1 MYGLGDFKGLGI
13 TLKHFIN
20 TFVDDLKYFPS
31 STFNEEA
38 FDRRQGPDRL
48 DGLFTVEYPEV
59 KLKTPENFRFIPFL
73 ISDYDVAKDAEGYM
87 WDEAKAQNRCT
98 SCGICSKVC
107 PPQCIWIVRTN
118 DPKTGKPIPQPA
130 EFYIDTDICMNCGY
144 CAEFCPF
151 DAIKMDHDF
160 ELADYEREVGHVH
173 NLQRLLKPVSYYAS
187 IRPTWNAQEEAAR
200 QAAEEEKRRKEEAK
214 KRKAAEKAAAKAAE
228 AAAAAEAK
236 ASDDKPAAK
245 PKRSPEEIKA
255 QREAMLARKAAKA
268 AGAGPKT
275 ETPAAEPAKAD
286 DLTKIEGVGP
296 KIAGVLAGA
305 GIATY
310 AQLGN
315 TDVSKLREIM
325 AGANLRVPHDPTSW
339 PQQAQLA
346 AAGKWDEL
354 QALQDRLHGGRIV
367 DDFTKIEGV
376 GPKINEALRKAGI
389 TSYSQLGAT
398 DARRLRDILE
408 KSGMRVLHD
417 PTTWPKQAQLAAAG
431 KWDELK
437 TLQDELHG
445 GRVVDDFSKIEGIG
459 PKINEVL
466 KNGGITSY
474 AQLGAMDVDKLK
486 EILANSDLRVPP
498 DPGSWPEQDALAAEG
513 KWDELQTLQDE
524 LHGGRR
530 KE

>member
-1 MYGLGDFKGLGI
+1 MYGLGVFKGLGI

-20 TFVDDLKYFPS
+20 TFVDDLKYFPN

-38 FDRRQGPDRL
+38 FARRQGPERL

-59 KLKTPENFRFIPFL
+59 KLKIPENFRFIPFL
-73 ISDYDVAKDAEGYM
+73 ITDFDVAKDAENYN

-98 SCGICSKVC
+98 SCGICAKVC

-160 ELADYEREVGHVH
+160 ELADYEREVAHVH
-173 NLQRLLKPVSYYAS
+173 DLQRLLKPVSYYAS
-187 IRPTWNAQEEAAR
+187 IRPTWNAKEEAVR
-200 QAAEEEKRRKEEAK
+200 QAAEEEKRRKEEEKA
-214 KRKAAEKAAAKAAE
+214 RIAAEKAAAKT
-228 AAAAAEAK
+228 AAAAEAK
-236 ASDDKPAAK
+236 SGADKPAAK

-255 QREAMLARKAAKA
+255 QREAMLAKKAAKA
-268 AGAGPKT
+268 QGAEP
-275 ETPAAEPAKAD
+275 EAEAPADEPAKAD
-286 DLTKIEGVGP
+286 DLTKIEGIGP
-296 KIAGVLAGA
+296 KIAAVLAGA
-305 GIATY
+305 GISTY
-310 AQLGN
+310 AQLGD
-315 TDVSKLREIM
+315 TSVDKLREVM
-325 AGANLRVPHDPTSW
+325 EGANLRVPHDPTSW
-339 PQQAQLA
+339 PQQAKLA

-354 QALQDRLHGGRIV
+354 GALQDQLHGGRMV

-376 GPKINEALRKAGI
+376 GPKIADALRKAGI

-398 DARRLRDILE
+398 DANRLRSILE

-431 KWDELK
+431 KWDELQ

-445 GRVVDDFSKIEGIG
+445 GRVVDDFSKIEGVG

-466 KNGGITSY
+466 KNAGITSY
-474 AQLGAMDVDKLK
+474 AQLGAMAADQLK
-486 EILANSDLRVPP
+486 EILANSDLRIPP
-498 DPGSWPEQDALAAEG
+498 DSSSWPEQAQLAAEG